1 MQETYHAAIHLENLG
16 ARATWI

>member
-16 ARATWI
+16 TRATWI